1 MGSSLKNATWLSL
14 SCVDALRP
22 SDPRSYQVDARFQP
36 KLSSGLVFP
45 AKDVRT
51 GRPDTPSEGG
61 GTWAVAGCRNDVARL
76 AHFSQ

>member
-1 MGSSLKNATWLSL
+1 MLSFGVLIAFLSPKQSEIEESSLESM
-14 SCVDALRP
+14 
-22 SDPRSYQVDARFQP
+22 
-36 KLSSGLVFP
+36 

-76 AHFSQ
+76 AHSSQ

>member
-22 SDPRSYQVDARFQP
+22 SDPRSCQVDAHFQP
-36 KLSSGLVFP
+36 RLSSGSVFP

-51 GRPDTPSEGG
+51 GRPDTPSDGG
-61 GTWAVAGCRNDVARL
+61 GTWAVA
-76 AHFSQ
+76 SQ